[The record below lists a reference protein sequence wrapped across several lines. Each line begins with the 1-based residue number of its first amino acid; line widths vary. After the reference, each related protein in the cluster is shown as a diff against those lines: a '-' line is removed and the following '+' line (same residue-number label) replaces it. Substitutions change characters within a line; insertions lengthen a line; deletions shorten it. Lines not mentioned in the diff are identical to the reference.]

1 MNMTLMQFFAGIV
14 MAGVAIGLFFA
25 YRKYLAAN
33 SERRMLAMLESV
45 GLDPAIAAS
54 GDIRTIMGEVRQRC
68 QSCASED
75 VCERWL
81 AGDEKGE
88 NDFCPNSKAFEILKK
103 YGGTAA

>member
-1 MNMTLMQFFAGIV
+1 MNMTLTQFLAAIV

-45 GLDPAIAAS
+45 GLDPAIASS
-54 GDIRTIMGEVRQRC
+54 GDIQTIMGEVRQRC

-81 AGDEKGE
+81 RHDEEGD
-88 NDFCPNSKAFEILKK
+88 NDFCPNARAFEILKK
-103 YGGTAA
+103 YSKTAT

>member
-1 MNMTLMQFFAGIV
+1 MNMTLTQILAAIV
-14 MAGVAIGLFFA
+14 MAGVAIALLFA

-45 GLDPAIAAS
+45 GLDPAIASS
-54 GDIRTIMGEVRQRC
+54 GDIQTIMGEVRQRC

-81 AGDEKGE
+81 RRDEKGD
-88 NDFCPNSKAFEILKK
+88 NDFCPNARAFEILKK
-103 YGGTAA
+103 YGGAAT